1 MKKDHLMKIRES
13 GMPNEEMWR
22 GFFDPMKVLSIFGL
36 DKGVGD
42 IVEFGCGYGT
52 FTLPAA
58 SMAQGTVYALD
69 IEPEM
74 ANIVRQKCLDA
85 KISNIEVMIR
95 DFVAEGT
102 GLADNS
108 MDAALLFN
116 ILHHEEP
123 VELMREAF
131 RVLKTGGKLAVIHWN
146 YDSTT
151 PRGPAMNIRPRPE
164 QCIQWGRD
172 AGFLFDEQNH
182 FDIPPYHYGLLFKK
196 Q

>member
-1 MKKDHLMKIRES
+1 MKIRES